1 MNNKIALRFYSYVVP
16 NMLGMAA
23 LSAYCLADTLFVSWA
38 AGALGL
44 AALNLVLPIY
54 YLIFCVAALVG
65 IGSATRFKIMF
76 SQGDD
81 NCQGYLTNALIWSSM
96 VGVPVAVYG
105 ALFPERAMEILGAN
119 QELIETGTE
128 YTRIFMS
135 FTPVF
140 MWAYIVN
147 VFVRNDENPNLAMA
161 GILASSMFNIVG
173 DYILMFPLGMGMP
186 GAALATAMSPL
197 VNLSVCLLHWRR
209 RSCNL
214 RIKRMLPSLKLL
226 ISGSALGC
234 AAAVT
239 ELSNGVIIAVF
250 NLLFLELAGNM
261 GVAAYGIIANFSIV
275 GIAMFNGLAQGAQP
289 LFSEYYGRGK
299 RMILRQVLTLGFAT
313 SLVIAALL
321 VIAMNV
327 YSQEIIEIFN
337 EEGNAELAELAAEGI
352 LMYFPGFFFAGINL
366 VGISYLSSTE
376 VAKWASSLSFTRG
389 CLAIA
394 PLAFLAGILFG
405 TTGVWLSFA
414 GAEFITLVVLV
425 YVIQKGSYRK

>member
-1 MNNKIALRFYSYVVP
+1 MSNKIALRFYSYVVP
-16 NMLGMAA
+16 NMMGMAV

-38 AGALGL
+38 AGAMGL

-65 IGSATRFKIMF
+65 IGSATRFKILF
-76 SQGDD
+76 SQD
-81 NCQGYLTNALIWSSM
+81 NSACQGYLTNALMWSFM
-96 VGVPVAVYG
+96 VGLPVAVYG
-105 ALFPERAMEILGAN
+105 ALFPESAMRMLGAN
-119 QELIETGTE
+119 QELIDTGTE

-140 MWAYIVN
+140 MWSYIVN
-147 VFVRNDENPNLAMA
+147 AFVRNDENPNLAMA
-161 GILASSMFNIVG
+161 AILSSSIFNIVG

-186 GAALATAMSPL
+186 GAALATAMSPI
-197 VNLSVCLLHWRR
+197 VNLCICSLHWQR

-214 RIKRMLPSLKLL
+214 QIKKMLPSVELL
-226 ISGSALGC
+226 LSASALGT

-275 GIAMFNGLAQGAQP
+275 GLAMFNGLAQGAQP

-299 RMILRQVLTLGFAT
+299 QFILRQVLMLGMIT
-313 SLVIAALL
+313 SLVIAA
-321 VIAMNV
+321 VMVAVMNV
-327 YSQEIIEIFN
+327 YSAEIIEIFN
-337 EEGNAELAELAAEGI
+337 EEGNRELAELAAEGI
-352 LMYFPGFFFAGINL
+352 LLYFPGFFFAGLNL

-376 VAKWASSLSFTRG
+376 VAKWASALSFTRG
-389 CLAIA
+389 CAAITPLAIA
-394 PLAFLAGILFG
+394 AAFIFG
-405 TTGVWLSFA
+405 TEGVWLSFA
-414 GAEFITLVVLV
+414 GAELITLIALI
-425 YVIQKGSYRK
+425 YVIKR